1 MRRWLSPVVI
11 RGHEVTRLV
20 GSRTSGEDWNDPLEP
35 PIPRQADPPLSG
47 GVEHHSAGD
56 AVIGGGADDFPNPE
70 SLVSQDGLNL
80 WSLVLGQQSSVES
93 EICEVMQLLR
103 DEPDHMAGARLKA
116 LAEVQALL
124 RQTPAGTRWEA
135 TVNVPAGDLLLI
147 VQMAMARLR

>member
-1 MRRWLSPVVI
+1 MTALI
-11 RGHEVTRLV
+11 
-20 GSRTSGEDWNDPLEP
+20 GSRTDGENWDDPLTFS
-35 PIPRQADPPLSG
+35 IPRQADPPLSG

-56 AVIGGGADDFPNPE
+56 TTTAGGCSGFSNPE

-80 WSLVLGQQSSVES
+80 WSLVLGQESAVES
-93 EICEVMQLLR
+93 QISDVLQLLR

-124 RQTPAGTRWEA
+124 RQTPAGTGWEEM
-135 TVNVPAGDLLLI
+135 VNVPAGDLLLV